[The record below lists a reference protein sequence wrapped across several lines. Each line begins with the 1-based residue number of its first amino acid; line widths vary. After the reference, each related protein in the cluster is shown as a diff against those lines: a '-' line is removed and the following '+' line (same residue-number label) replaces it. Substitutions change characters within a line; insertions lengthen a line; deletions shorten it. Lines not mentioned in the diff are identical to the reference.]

1 MVELE
6 FREKTKALIDSLK
19 SICATNGL
27 GNSTGEFEII
37 TQVFLYKFLNDKFAY
52 EAKKIDEKIAS
63 AAKWEEALI
72 EMSEEDLEMLQIQMG
87 ADTARLKP
95 HHFISHL
102 FNQQDKPGF
111 AQLFDDTLM
120 DIAISNNDV
129 FAVMTDTGEKV
140 QLFTR
145 VSENVT
151 VSKRD
156 AFCKAIINKLIEFS
170 FERIFNQKFDFYA
183 TIFEYL
189 IKDYNSNS
197 GGKYAEYYTP
207 HAVARIMAAILV
219 PEDQQGTVRN
229 VSCYDPSAGSG
240 TLLMNVA
247 HAIGE
252 TRCSIYTQDISKKS
266 SNLLRLNLILNN
278 LVHSI
283 PNVIEGDTLRH
294 PHHKENG
301 ELRKFDYIVSNP
313 PFKLDF
319 SDFRDELDSKE
330 NKDRFFAG
338 IPKIKPKAKDK
349 MEIYQLFLQHII
361 YSLKPGGKAA
371 VVLPT
376 GFITAQSGIDKKIR
390 QYLVDNKML
399 AGVVSMPSNIFATTG
414 TNVSILFI
422 DDSNKDKVVLID
434 ASNLGQKVK
443 EGKNQKTVLTP
454 EEEQQIIDVFNKKW
468 TEEDF
473 SVAVSYDEITA
484 KNYSLSA
491 GQYFEVKIE
500 YIDITPEQFAEK
512 MQGFSSNLDSLFNQ
526 SRELEAEI
534 KKQLAG
540 LKYES

>member
-145 VSENVT
+145 ISENVT

-283 PNVIEGDTLRH
+283 PNVIEGNTLLH

-301 ELRKFDYIVSNP
+301 DLRKFDYIVSNP

-338 IPKIKPKAKDK
+338 IPKIKAKAKDK

-422 DDSNKDKVVLID
+422 DDSNKDKVVLVD

-454 EEEQQIIDVFNKKW
+454 EEEQQIIDVFNNKW

-473 SVAVSYDEITA
+473 SVAVSYDEIAA

-500 YIDITPEQFAEK
+500 YASITAEQFAEK
-512 MQGFSSNLDSLFNQ
+512 MKGFTTNLDELFNQ
-526 SRELEAEI
+526 SRELESEI
-534 KKQLAG
+534 KKQLEG
-540 LKYES
+540 LKYE

>member
-120 DIAISNNDV
+120 DIAITNNDV

-145 VSENVT
+145 ISENVT

-183 TIFEYL
+183 TVFEYL

-301 ELRKFDYIVSNP
+301 DLRKFDYIVSNP

-338 IPKIKPKAKDK
+338 IPKIKAKAKDK

-422 DDSNKDKVVLID
+422 DDSNKDKVVLVD

-454 EEEQQIIDVFNKKW
+454 EEEQQIIDVFNNKW

-473 SVAVSYDEITA
+473 SVAVSYDDITA

-500 YIDITPEQFAEK
+500 YVDITAEQFEEK
-512 MQGFSSNLDSLFNQ
+512 MQGFSSSLDDLFNKSQ
-526 SRELEAEI
+526 ELESEI

-540 LKYES
+540 LSYVK

>member
-1 MVELE
+1 MIELE
-6 FREKTKALIDSLK
+6 FRERTKVLIDSLK

-52 EAKKIDEKIAS
+52 EAKKVDEKIAS
-63 AAKWEEALI
+63 SAKWEEALI

-87 ADTARLKP
+87 GDTARLKP

-120 DIAISNNDV
+120 DIAASNNDV

-145 VSENVT
+145 ISENVT

-278 LVHSI
+278 LIHSI
-283 PNVIEGDTLRH
+283 PNVIEGNTLWH
-294 PHHKENG
+294 PHHKENSD
-301 ELRKFDYIVSNP
+301 LRKFDYIVSNP

-338 IPKIKPKAKDK
+338 IPKIKAKAKDK

-422 DDSNKDKVVLID
+422 DDNNKDKVVLVD

-454 EEEQQIIDVFNKKW
+454 EEEQQIIDVFNNKW

-500 YIDITPEQFAEK
+500 YVDITAEQFVEK
-512 MQGFSSNLDSLFNQ
+512 MQDFTSNLNSLFNQ
-526 SRELEAEI
+526 SHELETEI
-534 KKQLAG
+534 KKMLAR
-540 LKYES
+540 LKYDI

>member
-120 DIAISNNDV
+120 DIAITNNDV

-145 VSENVT
+145 ISENVT

-301 ELRKFDYIVSNP
+301 DLRKFDYIVSNP

-338 IPKIKPKAKDK
+338 IPKIKAKAKDK

-422 DDSNKDKVVLID
+422 DDSNKDKVVLVD

-454 EEEQQIIDVFNKKW
+454 EEEQQIIDVFNNKW

-473 SVAVSYDEITA
+473 SVAVSYDEIAA

-500 YIDITPEQFAEK
+500 YVDITAEQFVEK
-512 MQGFSSNLDSLFNQ
+512 MQSFTSNLDSLFNQ
-526 SRELEAEI
+526 SRELEVEI
-534 KKQLAG
+534 KKQLTG
-540 LKYES
+540 LKYE

>member
-63 AAKWEEALI
+63 AEKWEEALI
-72 EMSEEDLEMLQIQMG
+72 EMSEEDLDMLQIQMG

-145 VSENVT
+145 ISENVT

-283 PNVIEGDTLRH
+283 PNVIEGNTLLH

-301 ELRKFDYIVSNP
+301 DLRKFDYIVSNP

-338 IPKIKPKAKDK
+338 IPKIKAKAKDK

-422 DDSNKDKVVLID
+422 DDSNKDKVVLVD

-454 EEEQQIIDVFNKKW
+454 EEEQQIIDVFNNKW
-468 TEEDF
+468 TEEEF
-473 SVAVSYDEITA
+473 SVAVSYDDITE

-500 YIDITPEQFAEK
+500 YVDITAGQFVEK
-512 MQGFSSNLDSLFNQ
+512 MQGFTSNLDSLFNQ
-526 SRELEAEI
+526 SRELETEI
-534 KKQLAG
+534 NKQLAG
-540 LKYES
+540 LKYE